1 MKKPASPVRT
11 SRGNKAACSALCAIV
26 ATLLLTGCPGSKLPD
41 VPPTVPQPKALLHL
55 FHHSFEI

>member
-1 MKKPASPVRT
+1 MKKHASHHQT
-11 SRGNKAACSALCAIV
+11 AWGGGGAIAGLGAIV
-26 ATLLLTGCPGSKLPD
+26 AVLLLTGCPQSKLPD